1 MLTRPFGPTGV
12 PVSVIGQG
20 TWHMGEDRRLKKD
33 EIAALRLGIE
43 LGLSHI
49 DTAEMYADG
58 QAEEIVAEAVAGQ
71 RDRVFIATKV
81 LPSNASYKGTLDAC
95 ERSLKRLR
103 TDHVDL
109 YLLHWWSGQHP
120 IEDTMRALVAL
131 CASGKTP
138 RQVALNFLTHRP
150 ALFAIPK
157 ATRPEHVRENAG
169 ALDFTLTPEDLS
181 AIDAEHR
188 R

>member
-1 MLTRPFGPTGV
+1 VLTRPFGPTGV
-12 PVSVIGQG
+12 AVSVIGQG

-43 LGLSHI
+43 LGLTHI

-58 QAEEIVAEAVAGQ
+58 QAEGIVADAVAGQ

-81 LPSNASYKGTLDAC
+81 LPSNASYKG
-95 ERSLKRLR
+95 
-103 TDHVDL
+103 
-109 YLLHWWSGQHP
+109 
-120 IEDTMRALVAL
+120 
-131 CASGKTP
+131 
-138 RQVALNFLTHRP
+138 
-150 ALFAIPK
+150 
-157 ATRPEHVRENAG
+157 
-169 ALDFTLTPEDLS
+169 ALDFTLTAQDLS